1 MTTSAISVDT
11 AAIVAE
17 FGGQSNTLADIMIGV
32 GVVKDSEAVYFKYE
46 GDDETT
52 ALMQANGKPVTRIG
66 NVVLTGLTID
76 DEVYKDAG
84 FEGSKLN
91 VMLMTQQGRSV
102 LLTSGLTTIWSQC
115 LITSLMGLYAA
126 SALGHMIAI
135 DTWKGTSKMKPCFS
149 AVRDGQRKMTNDEIY
164 EALRDARSDRDKVK
178 TEAIMR
184 DSIELIAQAL
194 AIESTE
200 VTEVTPEF

>member
-91 VMLMTQQGRSV
+91 VMLMTQQGRSCSSV
-102 LLTSGLTTIWSQC
+102 
-115 LITSLMGLYAA
+115 
-126 SALGHMIAI
+126 
-135 DTWKGTSKMKPCFS
+135 
-149 AVRDGQRKMTNDEIY
+149 
-164 EALRDARSDRDKVK
+164 
-178 TEAIMR
+178 
-184 DSIELIAQAL
+184 
-194 AIESTE
+194 
-200 VTEVTPEF
+200 